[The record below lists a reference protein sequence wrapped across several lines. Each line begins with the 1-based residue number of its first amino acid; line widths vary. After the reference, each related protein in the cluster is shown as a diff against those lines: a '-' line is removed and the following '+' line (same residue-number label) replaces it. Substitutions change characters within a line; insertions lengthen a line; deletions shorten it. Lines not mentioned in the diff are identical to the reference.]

1 MAVRCDSQEIRIV
14 EDSGFAKL
22 VIRKTGD
29 SQNCKTEERLSY
41 MFLTYD
47 GELSEVGN
55 PERRRDGYVGG
66 IAAGCHEHSPQPRM
80 IMTRVKGPPTVFEV
94 RFKPGTEVHRI
105 RRGGNSDVA

>member
-1 MAVRCDSQEIRIV
+1 
-14 EDSGFAKL
+14 
-22 VIRKTGD
+22 
-29 SQNCKTEERLSY
+29 

-47 GELSEVGN
+47 GELSEVGY

-80 IMTRVKGPPTVFEV
+80 IVTRVKGPPTVFEV

-105 RRGGNSDVA
+105 RRGGNSDVAQISGGIACGNIQSATHRHRKMLEIATDAEAFGKHV